1 MPSPKKINQFT
12 KRSHHFLHLHEYWLL
27 ECLIALFLFLGFQ
40 QYASF
45 PIPMII
51 AWNGFAMTS
60 IVSTWALIFTKD
72 PYKIR
77 QQLHLKDNTRHFLF
91 FIVVAAAAASFLATW
106 LLLTS
111 SKAKLTSHSSETIF
125 LALGTIALSWVFVHT
140 RFATLYAHAY
150 YRGEL
155 EAGQSSEFLVV
166 HKESENADVTPSE
179 QVQQPLKIEAMNFGK
194 KSPIARGLL
203 FPGDEKFPDYWD
215 FVYFS
220 FVIGMTCQ
228 VADVGITQHHFRR
241 LVLLHGLL
249 AFFFNT
255 SILALV
261 VNIIAGLF

>member
-1 MPSPKKINQFT
+1 MPSPKKITQFT
-12 KRSHHFLHLHEYWLL
+12 KRSHHFLRFHEYWII
-27 ECLIALFLFLGFQ
+27 ESLIALILFFGFQ

-45 PIPMII
+45 PIPMIM

-60 IVSTWALIFTKD
+60 IIATWALIFTKN
-72 PYKIR
+72 PYEIR
-77 QQLHLKDNTRHFLF
+77 QQLRLKDNTRHFLF

-106 LLLTS
+106 LLLTF
-111 SKAKLTSHSSETIF
+111 SKGKLTSHTSETIF
-125 LALGTIALSWVFVHT
+125 LALGTIALSWTFVHT

-155 EAGQSSEFLVV
+155 EEE
-166 HKESENADVTPSE
+166 ESD
-179 QVQQPLKIEAMNFGK
+179 QPLVFHQTSKNRDLLPSQQVEQPLPIEAINVRK
-194 KSPIARGLL
+194 KNLIARGLL

-228 VADVGITQHHFRR
+228 VADVGITQHRLRR
-241 LVLLHGLL
+241 VVLLHGLL

>member
-1 MPSPKKINQFT
+1 MPSPEKINQFT
-12 KRSHHFLHLHEYWLL
+12 KRSHHFLRFHEYWLL
-27 ECLIALFLFLGFQ
+27 ECIIALFLFLGFQ
-40 QYASF
+40 QHALF
-45 PIPMII
+45 PIPMIV
-51 AWNGFAMTS
+51 AWDGFAITS
-60 IVSTWALIFTKD
+60 IVATWALIFTKD
-72 PYKIR
+72 PYEIR
-77 QQLHLKDNTRHFLF
+77 QQLRLKDNTRRFLF
-91 FIVVAAAAASFLATW
+91 FVVVAAAAASFLATW

-111 SKAKLTSHSSETIF
+111 SKSKLTSHSSETIF

-155 EAGQSSEFLVV
+155 EAKQISKPLVVHQSSE
-166 HKESENADVTPSE
+166 NAGATAS
-179 QVQQPLKIEAMNFGK
+179 QQTQQSLKIEAINFQK
-194 KSPIARGLL
+194 KTSIARGLL

-228 VADVGITQHHFRR
+228 VADVGITQRRLRR

-249 AFFFNT
+249 SFFFNT